1 MSTNPLITILKPIF
15 KALSIAFFLLLALP
29 SLASLDGSFDAAFR
43 NHSSVM
49 LLIEPSDGQI
59 VDANNAA
66 TAFYGYS
73 ADELK
78 KLTIQK
84 INMLS
89 AIQVEKERL
98 AAKTEDRNYFIFRHL
113 TAKGKIKTVQVHSSL
128 ISVNNR
134 NLLFS
139 IIRDISSERLA
150 QEQLWQYQ
158 TDLEAM
164 VDEQVETLRNQS
176 KQESLFLLAGITLL
190 SILCL
195 FLAYLLKRKFESD
208 QRVKTLSQIVE
219 QSPVSIAM
227 LDNQGYVT
235 YGNSKFKAQQ
245 ALRKEAI
252 TPKKKNFI
260 KSYSETNADV
270 INKVQTPHWQGEMF
284 SFDNNNQEFWELT
297 NIHSLSSASDNDAH
311 VVISQDITNFKK
323 NEKRLRLAST
333 VFHTATEAVM
343 ICDADSK
350 ILAIN
355 NAFVEITGYSEQES
369 LGNSPSILSS
379 GHHDDRFYQKMFI
392 ELERSGQWQGEISNR
407 RKNGEV
413 YYEWLSITAL
423 KNPAG
428 VLEAYVSLFSD
439 ITKRKK
445 TEDKI
450 YKQAN
455 FDMLTGLSNRVHFAD
470 RLEFCLNVAERKA
483 TRVALLFIDL
493 DGFKQINDTLGH
505 ALGDTLL
512 QKVANRLTS
521 ILCQSDMAARL
532 GGDEFAIILS
542 GDIDFNAVET
552 LAKRVVTDIA
562 KPFNLDGNNS
572 HISAS
577 VGISIYPEDGIESEA
592 LLKNADSA
600 MYEVKSRG
608 RNGYQFFKTNETNIK
623 EVVN

>member
-1 MSTNPLITILKPIF
+1 MTTILKPIF
-15 KALSIAFFLLLALP
+15 KALSIVIFLLLALP
-29 SLASLDGSFDAAFR
+29 SLASLDTSFEEAFR
-43 NHSSVM
+43 NHSSAM
-49 LLIEPSDGQI
+49 LLIEPTDGQI
-59 VDANNAA
+59 VEANNSAI
-66 TAFYGYS
+66 AFYGYS

-78 KLTIQK
+78 NLTIQK

-89 AIQVEKERL
+89 AAQVEKERL

-113 TAKGKIKTVQVHSSL
+113 TAKGVIKTVQVHSSL
-128 ISVNNR
+128 ISVGNR
-134 NLLFS
+134 SLLFS

-164 VDEQVETLRNQS
+164 VDEQVETLRNKS
-176 KQESLFLLAGITLL
+176 KQEALYLFAGITLL
-190 SILCL
+190 SILCI
-195 FLAYLLKRKFESD
+195 FLAYLLKRKFETD
-208 QRVKTLSQIVE
+208 QRVKMLSLIVE
-219 QSPVSIAM
+219 QSPVSIAT
-227 LDNQGYVT
+227 LNDEGDVT

-245 ALRKEAI
+245 TLRKEAI
-252 TPKKKNFI
+252 TSKKKSFI
-260 KSYSETNADV
+260 TSYSETNAEV
-270 INKVQTPHWQGEMF
+270 INKIQTPHWQGEMF

-297 NIHSLSSASDNDAH
+297 NIHSLSSASDNAKH
-311 VVISQDITNFKK
+311 VVISQDITKFKN

-343 ICDADSK
+343 ICDAESK
-350 ILAIN
+350 ILAVN
-355 NAFVEITGYSEQES
+355 NAFVEITGYSEQET
-369 LGNSPSILSS
+369 LGNKPSILSS
-379 GHHDDRFYQKMFI
+379 GHHDDTFYQKMFI
-392 ELERSGQWQGEISNR
+392 ELENSGQWQGEISNR
-407 RKNGEV
+407 RKDGEV
-413 YYEWLSITAL
+413 YFEWLSITAL

-428 VLEAYVSLFSD
+428 ILEAYVSLFSD

-470 RLEFCLNVAERKA
+470 RLEFCLTVAKREA
-483 TRVALLFIDL
+483 TKVALLFIDL

-512 QKVANRLTS
+512 QEVANRLTS
-521 ILCQSDMAARL
+521 ILRQSDMAARL

-542 GDIDFNAVET
+542 GNINFNAVDT
-552 LAKRVVTDIA
+552 LAKRVVTEVA
-562 KPFNLDGNNS
+562 MPFNLDGNNS
-572 HISAS
+572 NISAS
-577 VGISIYPEDGIESEA
+577 VGISIYPDDGADSET

-608 RNGYQFFKTNETNIK
+608 RNGYQFFKDSDTNPKDAAN
-623 EVVN
+623 